1 LEEEVVVHPSLGVEE
16 EDPPSLEEGV
26 EEVVHP
32 SLGVEEVG
40 VVVLPSSEAEE
51 VAAAAIESINNSEK

>member
-1 LEEEVVVHPSLGVEE
+1 
-16 EDPPSLEEGV
+16 
-26 EEVVHP
+26 
-32 SLGVEEVG
+32 